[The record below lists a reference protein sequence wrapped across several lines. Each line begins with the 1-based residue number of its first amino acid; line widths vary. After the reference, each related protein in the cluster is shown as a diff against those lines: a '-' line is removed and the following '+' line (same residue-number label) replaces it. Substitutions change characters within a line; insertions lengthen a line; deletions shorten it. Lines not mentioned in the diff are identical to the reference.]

1 MTTISKTKMAAAF
14 ALSALAASAAAPWSD
29 TPVTCHW
36 IGAVKAGSS
45 TYGNYAL
52 WTDPDNW
59 AEGIVPGMTI
69 DGANGCPGCTAVF
82 DRECAITAVRVENI
96 AISNIVVSGSTV
108 PQITI
113 GMPWIYDGPYLY
125 LECGGGIYV
134 DSDVVNAPLVRSAI
148 YYLRG
153 SSGPVTDIYFENNS
167 STPLRLIGRYLGP
180 NVTFSSYAGTCRIV
194 MLGTGEIRAETGPHV
209 INNYSLELLLNM
221 RGGKFVQDCND
232 DISQITTGATGVRQH
247 LEIPSGRTLTIR
259 GMGAA
264 RGTPPLWAQNSDL
277 LVDGGGTC
285 SFNAPAANDVFLCA
299 NSTRTLTLDCEVV
312 RTAGGRFV
320 IGTEWYGG
328 GTITLADGAS
338 VVEPVDFYN
347 STLQLA
353 DGAVFTNS
361 VSIHD
366 GRSGAISGGSE
377 SAAKIAGGVAGTTRP
392 LTLKRR
398 LAIASDITATT
409 TLAADAVLS
418 FSKAGEDATAFTI
431 SSLALSGDATI
442 PVEDGVTATIAA
454 INNNGHALDIR
465 STGTGKVVFSGLS
478 VGRAPEWLTL
488 NGDKARIAPDHTL
501 TPPKGMVISVK

>member
-36 IGAVKAGSS
+36 IGAVKEGSS

-52 WTDPDNW
+52 WTNPDNW

-82 DRECAITAVRVENI
+82 DRECAITAVRADNV
-96 AISNIVVSGSTV
+96 AISNIVVTGSTV
-108 PQITI
+108 PKIQL
-113 GMPWIYDGPYLY
+113 GMPWIYDNPYLY
-125 LECGGGIYV
+125 LERGGGIYV
-134 DSDVVNAPLVRSAI
+134 DSDVVDAPIVRAAI

-153 SSGPVTDIYFENNS
+153 SSGPVADIYFENNS
-167 STPLRLIGRYLGP
+167 STPLTLGRYLGP
-180 NVTFSSYAGTCRIV
+180 NVAFSSYAGTCRIV
-194 MLGTGEIRAETGPHV
+194 MRGTGEIRAARRPRL
-209 INNYSLELLLNM
+209 INNCALELLLDMN
-221 RGGKFVQDCND
+221 GGKFVQDCDD
-232 DISQITTGATGVRQH
+232 DISQIVTGANGIQQH
-247 LEIPSGRTLTIR
+247 LEISSGVTLTIR
-259 GMGAA
+259 GNGGA

-277 LVDGGGTC
+277 LVDGDGTC
-285 SFNAPAANDVFLCA
+285 SFNAGSSLDVVFCA
-299 NSTRTLTLDCEVV
+299 NSSRTLTIDCDVV
-312 RTAGGRFV
+312 RTAGGKFL
-320 IGTEWYGG
+320 IGNEWFGG
-328 GTITLADGAS
+328 GTVALGEVAS
-338 VVEPVDFYN
+338 FVEPVDFYN

-431 SSLALSGDATI
+431 SSLALSGDVTI